1 MGIRYNI
8 FKRAARALTI
18 DPITFG
24 YKQIGILNWENE
36 AVTGEKYLL
45 ETGLK
50 KILPEKNKYIFFD
63 VGANNGD
70 YSRSLLNNFPG
81 AEIHAFEPL
90 PDCYQQLSKLSKDK
104 SGQFFA
110 NNVCVSN
117 KAGQVELN
125 TYPNDLSSQH
135 ASLYGEVLKDL
146 HKASDLQKIAVNALT
161 LDEYA
166 KNFNFKHID
175 FLKIDTEGH
184 ELKVLEGA
192 GDLIRNKSITA
203 IQFEFN
209 EMNVISRVFFKD
221 FYSMLSPN
229 YKFFRLLPDGL
240 YPIPKYDTFLEVFK
254 FQNFL
259 AVLE

>member
-8 FKRAARALTI
+8 FKRAAKALTI

-36 AVTGEKYLL
+36 TVTGEKYLL

-50 KILPEKNKYIFFD
+50 KILPEKSKYIFFD
-63 VGANNGD
+63 VGANKGH
-70 YSRSLLNNFPG
+70 YSLSLLNNFPV
-81 AEIHAFEPL
+81 AEVHAFEPL
-90 PDCYQQLSKLSKDK
+90 PDCYEQLSKLSKERI
-104 SGQFFA
+104 GRFFV
-110 NNVCVSN
+110 NNVCVSD
-117 KAGQVELN
+117 KPGQVELN
-125 TYPNDLSSQH
+125 TYQNDFTSEH
-135 ASLYGEVLKDL
+135 ASLYGDVLKDL
-146 HKASDLQKIAVNALT
+146 HKASDLQKITVNALT
-161 LDEYA
+161 LDAYA
-166 KNFNFKHID
+166 RDHNIQHID

-192 GDLIRNKSITA
+192 GDLIQNKRVTA

-221 FYSMLSPN
+221 FYSILSPG
-229 YKFFRLLPDGL
+229 YKFYRLLPEGL
-240 YPIPKYDTFLEVFK
+240 YPIPKYDTSLEVFK